1 MHSIENLSL
10 NSFQCM
16 VWSWYLANDTQF
28 FVIGVI
34 VLIFSIRHFKIA
46 CTMMVGILLTA
57 WTTTTYIA
65 YDNNFIPS
73 TDEALAL
80 FDKIYDKPWTRIG
93 PYMIGMIVGW
103 ILFKSNCKLHLKRH
117 LIILG
122 WLLALLLGQYVI
134 YGFYEQEVGRVVGA
148 LWTSLSHSLWAVY
161 IAWVVIACATGNGG
175 FISKILG
182 SPILYPLSR
191 STYCAYLLHP
201 LIIRTIFL
209 SSVAP
214 VQLSVIT
221 MATIFWGTCAM
232 SYICAF
238 VLSLVFEAPVV
249 SLLRLLEGQNRERH

>member
-1 MHSIENLSL
+1 
-10 NSFQCM
+10 M

-34 VLIFSIRHFKIA
+34 VLIFSIRHFKVA
-46 CTMMVGILLTA
+46 ASMMAAILLTA
-57 WTTTTYIA
+57 WSYTTYIA

-73 TDEALAL
+73 NDEALAL

-103 ILFKSNCKLHLKRH
+103 ILYKTNCKIQLKRH
-117 LIILG
+117 TNLLG
-122 WLLALLLGQYVI
+122 WIGAALLGQYVI
-134 YGFYEQEVGRVVGA
+134 YGFYEQDVGRVIGA

-161 IAWVVIACATGNGG
+161 IAWIVIACATGNGG

-191 STYCAYLLHP
+191 TTYCAYLLHP

-209 SSVAP
+209 NSIAP
-214 VQLSVIT
+214 IQLGVIT
-221 MATIFWGTCAM
+221 MVIYFFGTCVL
-232 SYICAF
+232 SYLLAF
-238 VLSLVFEAPVV
+238 VLSIAFEAPIV